1 MKQQI
6 PMIIISLVLAFLI
19 FPLLMT
25 KGSIAASLGSL
36 QSVKDNA
43 GSSVGHTVDVSFW
56 DLTERTDLYCLQHN
70 ANMRD
75 TITYRVQDYITI
87 SGNKATNRS
96 GKQVTDQM
104 NGILAHIISKNQ
116 GYGSDPGVY
125 TEAQKALY
133 VASNR
138 WFNGVG
144 NQLGINWSDDRNNA
158 YGENTVYQEA
168 ANYAKGLGNTQS
180 NTTMKDN
187 TKKDK
192 IKVEQYTYT
201 DGVSYVRFGPFNW
214 NFSGTLSEI
223 KVTDESGKTLTLTNN
238 QSGKKLWASIFSGS
252 QEKWIEPSAI
262 QSDQNFYLTVR
273 ADSGF
278 KKITKVEAK
287 GNSGATDVINAKLWF
302 LASSDKQNLL
312 LVDHSTSPVNP
323 EISLVMNVNIPLT
336 IDLTI
341 VKVDA
346 DNKKIPLPNV
356 GFILQD
362 KVSKKYVKSTNG
374 KITYETDKK
383 KATEFVTDKNGKI
396 QVKGLLV
403 STYLAYETKNPN
415 YGYELKKDGTEIKS
429 GTTSITITNKQ
440 KYVKLS
446 GYVWEDIQSEKMSV
460 RNDYYKK
467 DDFDVSDQLVAGI
480 TVRLKEVKTG
490 KVIKE
495 AVTDS
500 NGAYQFTD
508 VEIDKLANYTVEFT
522 YDGLIYQN
530 VIPHLDADNG
540 SKAIEPNRQQYNND
554 YASVE
559 KGQNENQAAI
569 KNTSG
574 ETKATVDY
582 TFTEQENGRTA
593 QISQTH
599 HTEIAADTKSADYTL
614 TFKRGDRVTEIKN
627 INLGIYKR
635 TQADLAIKNELD
647 QAKVEIEGYGH
658 IYQYGAGYDSAE
670 EENSWNLAVRFES
683 PYKNVYKRPIYR
695 ADAEYQNTENKSKEM
710 QVALTYKITVANQEA
725 LISRINKLVN
735 YFDARYTLKAI
746 GTEINPQDGSLLNPY
761 SQDQYKLGEI
771 KDGYQKLEIYPNMII
786 QPATI
791 NQGGESKTTQ
801 SSIYVQFNLARQNVL
816 NLLQTA
822 SIYHNDEN
830 QLDEAGENLKN
841 ITEIASYTSFSE
853 YQSESR
859 NTLYAAVD
867 KDSVPD
873 NSKAGDTKTYE
884 DDTDKASNLAIVLAK
899 AREVTGT
906 IFEDL
911 PQEAL
916 KDKNISLGDGIYDP
930 EKENAIGGIKVELV
944 QVDEQ
949 GRITDQ
955 VAKVF
960 DEHSIDNET
969 GTIGKWTD
977 AKVESI
983 SGTEGTYTISGFV
996 PGKYILRY
1004 TWGNEQTYKVIEGK
1018 EQPESGDY
1026 YDAMVENYKS
1036 TTIDY
1041 DVYQQEQ
1048 SSNKFYRDVNES
1060 DTRKSHAMDDIET
1073 RKQIDNILKEYNYE
1087 TMSKQTQKQMTSSTS
1102 ILEINMEYSDDDL
1115 LTIDL
1120 VRQEQPEFQINK
1132 MDFGIIKRP
1141 VQSIN
1146 FVKSL
1151 SDITITLANGQVL
1164 INAHIDQNGDLQGQA
1179 PYLTYVK
1186 PIKENG
1192 ITVQNGFLKAELDSE
1207 LIQGATVQMKYR
1219 LTTENTSEVDYA
1231 DEQYGYYQY
1240 GESYYQKVLSQ
1251 DKKEE
1256 HVVTVTPTQVV
1267 DYLDVKSIYR
1277 AEDQIN
1283 LDYKWKSMTLSE
1295 LSTSKLVATNVTDAM
1310 RNGTYTDEE
1319 GRRQKLDETQIY
1331 TTDYLQHTKLKPLRY
1346 VGETPLAAEGGD
1358 VYIKVDKVL
1367 NSSDDANFENQAEIV
1382 LLSKPGGSKP
1392 TQTPGNYIPNKTNQ
1406 EQDDSTS
1413 QEIMITPSTG
1423 GNRNYYSII
1432 GIGILAFIILGA
1444 GIYIIKKKVT

>member
-87 SGNKATNRS
+87 SGNTATNRS
-96 GKQVTDQM
+96 GTKVTNQM
-104 NGILAHIISKNQ
+104 NGILAHIISQNQ
-116 GYGSDPGVY
+116 GYGSDSGVY

-133 VASNR
+133 LASNR

-168 ANYAKGLGNTQS
+168 VNYAGSLGNTQS
-180 NTTMKDN
+180 NPTMKDN

-273 ADSGF
+273 ADSAF

-287 GNSGATDVINAKLWF
+287 GNSGAKDVINARLWF

-323 EISLVMNVNIPLT
+323 EISLEMNVNIPLT
-336 IDLTI
+336 VDLTI

-362 KVSKKYVKSTNG
+362 KASKKYVKSASG
-374 KITYETDKK
+374 KITYVTDKK
-383 KATEFVTDKNGKI
+383 QATEFVTDKNGKI

-508 VEIDKLANYTVEFT
+508 VEIDKLADYTVEFT

-540 SKAIEPNRQQYNND
+540 SKAIEPKRQDYNNN

-569 KNTSG
+569 KDASG
-574 ETKATVDY
+574 QTKATVDY

-599 HTEIAADTKSADYTL
+599 QTEITADTKSANYTL
-614 TFKRGDRVTEIKN
+614 SFKRGNRVTEIKN

-658 IYQYGAGYDSAE
+658 IYQYGPTYDSSL
-670 EENSWNLAVRFES
+670 EENSWNLGVRFEN
-683 PYKNVYKRPIYR
+683 PYKGIYKRPIYR
-695 ADAEYQNTENKSKEM
+695 ADAEYENENDRDKELK
-710 QVALTYKITVANQEA
+710 VALTYKITVANQEA
-725 LISRINKLVN
+725 LTSQVNQLVD
-735 YFDARYTLKAI
+735 YFDARYTVKGVGTGVSEEDGTITGAI
-746 GTEINPQDGSLLNPY
+746 PY
-761 SQDQYKLGEI
+761 EESNHNEAYK
-771 KDGYQKLEIYPNMII
+771 KVTIYPNMLIRSASK
-786 QPATI
+786 QE
-791 NQGGESKTTQ
+791 NGEQKVTEE
-801 SSIYVQFNLARQNVL
+801 SIYIQFDLSRQNIL
-816 NLLQTA
+816 NMLNTA
-822 SIYHNDEN
+822 KIYSNDEN
-830 QLDEAGENLKN
+830 RLDEANQNLK
-841 ITEIASYTSFSE
+841 TVAEIESYTSFADSDAT
-853 YQSESR
+853 
-859 NTLYAAVD
+859 TLYAAVD
-867 KDSVPD
+867 KDSVPG
-873 NSKAGDTKTYE
+873 NCTAGDTKTYE
-884 DDTDKASNLAIVLAK
+884 DDTDKASNLAITIAN
-899 AREVTGT
+899 AREVSGT
-906 IFEDL
+906 VFEDS
-911 PQEAL
+911 ENEEFAE
-916 KDKNISLGDGIYDP
+916 KNISQGDAIFDP
-930 EKENAIGGIKVELV
+930 ERENVVGGVKVQLV
-944 QVDEQ
+944 KVDSSGNITDEVAKIFDEQ
-949 GRITDQ
+949 Y
-955 VAKVF
+955 F
-960 DEHSIDNET
+960 NEET
-969 GTIGKWTD
+969 GELGKWTEANAETLSRSD
-977 AKVESI
+977 
-983 SGTEGTYTISGFV
+983 GTYNISGFI
-996 PGKYILRY
+996 PGRYALKY
-1004 TWGNEQTYKVIEGK
+1004 TWGNGTTYKIVDGK
-1018 EQPESGDY
+1018 ETPDQTDY
-1026 YDAMVENYKS
+1026 YNSMVENYKA
-1036 TTIDY
+1036 TVIDY
-1041 DVYQQEQ
+1041 ETAQKEKQD
-1048 SSNKFYRDVNES
+1048 NHFYRAANES
-1060 DTRKSHAMDDIET
+1060 ETRTSHAMDDT
-1073 RKQIDNILKEYNYE
+1073 NLRKTIDENLKHYNYTSE
-1087 TMSKQTQKQMTSSTS
+1087 ANQTPKEMVSKTPIMQFNIEYDDNDLMS
-1102 ILEINMEYSDDDL
+1102 
-1115 LTIDL
+1115 IDL
-1120 VRQEQPEFQINK
+1120 NRVENRVAFKIKNV
-1132 MDFGIIKRP
+1132 DFGIIKRP
-1141 VQSIN
+1141 TQRVN

-1151 SDITITLANGQVL
+1151 SEIRITLANGQVL
-1164 INAHIDQNGDLQGQA
+1164 INAQIDDEGNMTGQTN
-1179 PYLTYVK
+1179 YLTYVK
-1186 PIKENG
+1186 PVKENG

-1207 LIQGATVQMKYR
+1207 IIQGATVQMKYKLR
-1219 LTTENTSEVDYA
+1219 TENTSQADYVD
-1231 DEQYGYYQY
+1231 EPLGYYQY
-1240 GESYYQKVLSQ
+1240 GESYYQKVVQ
-1251 DKKEE
+1251 QEKKENDII
-1256 HVVTVTPTQVV
+1256 TITPSKIV
-1267 DYLDVKSIYR
+1267 DYLDEKSIYR
-1277 AEDQIN
+1277 PDDEVN
-1283 LDYKWKSMTLSE
+1283 VEYRWRPMTLDE
-1295 LSTSKLVATNVTDAM
+1295 LKTEGLVAGNVTEALETGKYIDE
-1310 RNGTYTDEE
+1310 NGQEQT
-1319 GRRQKLDETQIY
+1319 LDETQIY
-1331 TTDYLQHTKLKPLRY
+1331 TTDYLNRAKLKPYRY
-1346 VGETPLAAEGGD
+1346 VGEQPRSAEGGD
-1358 VYIKVDKVL
+1358 VYMVVDKVL
-1367 NSSDDANFENQAEIV
+1367 NSSDDANFENQAELV
-1382 LLSKPGGSKP
+1382 LLDKPGGSKP
-1392 TQTPGNYIPNKTNQ
+1392 TSTPGNYVPNKTNQ
-1406 EQDDSTS
+1406 ETDDSTS
-1413 QEIMITPSTG
+1413 QEVIVTPSTG
-1423 GNRNYYSII
+1423 GNRSF
-1432 GIGILAFIILGA
+1432 ILPIAVGMVALVILGV
-1444 GIYIIKKKVT
+1444 GIYFIKKKVT